1 MKFKN
6 NIPYLEKGI
15 DLRKVAFSGGRLT
28 ATIANHGGLMQV
40 DYYGEQRFGD
50 SSLFTGSAITAWPQ
64 LFRACLGIDDNLYYL
79 EFQDTRFFP
88 FGYTSHFTA
97 EGIKVRHGLY
107 LLNDALLYRIE
118 VLRNPRKRKISA
130 VLFQMNGVTRVQK
143 PTRKWIDEGPISS
156 DNVWEATVVDQH
168 TEPSKAPANFGLPK
182 GFPTEQVMRSETSV
196 AVTCDHSLNF
206 EYPNHFK
213 NNLRTAPFQED
224 VTFCVV
230 FGHTKSVSFHKRVK
244 TLRRSA
250 PAEVAQ
256 LLAGYRDSLQ
266 TPAIS
271 FTNAA
276 VQSCIAN
283 THAMLDAVKPK
294 DFSGALRGANNGYWV
309 WGWDTLVYT
318 HAHPLLGDG
327 LFAAQMLEFFRSH
340 SDPDIG
346 IAHSFTLDQ
355 KPFLPMA
362 FNAQCL
368 YAISLYDV
376 YLFSGDR
383 KILETY
389 FDFALELVN
398 RAGRDE
404 INGTG
409 LVKGPSLYP
418 DAVDTLGETGDD
430 ISAINN
436 SIYYQ
441 SLRAMSALARELD
454 LKDVETDLSHRAERL
469 QKNFDRLYDRKK
481 GFFYTSISASDF
493 KPRKF
498 YAAHAVF
505 WVTPFARDLVAP
517 HAAPIAA
524 FIKKHLTM
532 RHGYRLMPK
541 WDQGYMRDG
550 NNNGYFDPYVHRFY
564 IEVMK
569 LVRNKAEIQRF
580 SEDVAWYW
588 DQLTVPEAMSC
599 EMENHGITV
608 DDPGK
613 QQPFSMKVWVSI
625 FFHTLAGFELD
636 CDGLTF
642 SACDAGP
649 IELRGLLI
657 RGHKIDLKVTGNGW
671 QIKQLLLDGKP
682 IESPWRIPFASLKKH
697 SKVEVR
703 RASVRTPRVPA
714 A

>member
-6 NIPYLEKGI
+6 NVPYLEKGI
-15 DLRKVAFSGGRLT
+15 DLSKIAFSGGRLT
-28 ATIANHGGLMQV
+28 ASIASHGGLMQI

-50 SSLFTGSAITAWPQ
+50 SSFFAGNAISAWTQ
-64 LFRACLGIDDNLYYL
+64 LFRPCLGIDDDLYYL
-79 EFQDTRFFP
+79 EFQDTQFFP
-88 FGYTSHFTA
+88 FGYTSRFAAKGVT
-97 EGIKVRHGLY
+97 VRHGLY
-107 LLNDALLYRIE
+107 LLNDALVYRLE
-118 VLRNPRKRKISA
+118 VLRNPRKRRISA
-130 VLFQMNGVTRVQK
+130 VLFQMNGATRVEK
-143 PTRKWIDEGPISS
+143 PTRKWIDGSPISS
-156 DNVWEATVVDQH
+156 GNVWEATVADQYA
-168 TEPSKAPANFGLPK
+168 EASKSQFGYGMTQ
-182 GFPTEQVMRSETSV
+182 GFSTEQVMSSETYV
-196 AVTCDHSLNF
+196 AVTCDHALHF
-206 EYPNHFK
+206 EYPNPFK
-213 NNLRTAPFQED
+213 HNLRTAPFQDEA
-224 VTFCVV
+224 TFCVV
-230 FGHTKSVSFHKRVK
+230 FGHTNRARFRKRVK

-250 PAEVAQ
+250 SAEVAQ
-256 LLAGYRDSLQ
+256 LLAGYRDSLHN
-266 TPAIS
+266 PEIS
-271 FTNAA
+271 FSDPA

-294 DFSGALRGANNGYWV
+294 DVPGAVRGANNGYWI
-309 WGWDTLVYT
+309 WGWDSLVYT

-327 LFAAQMLEFFRSH
+327 AFAVKMLDFFRSH

-376 YLFSGDR
+376 YLFSGDKKVLR
-383 KILETY
+383 TY
-389 FDFALELVN
+389 FDFALRLLN

-404 INGTG
+404 VKGTG

-418 DAVDTLGETGDD
+418 DAVETLGETGDD

-441 SLRAMSALARELD
+441 ALRAMRALARELD
-454 LKDVETDLSHRAERL
+454 FKDVETDLQHRADRL
-469 QKNFDRLYDRKK
+469 QKNFERLYDKKK

-498 YAAHAVF
+498 YGAHAVF
-505 WVTPFARDLVAP
+505 WVTSFARDLVAP
-517 HAAPIAA
+517 HAASLAS
-524 FIKKHLTM
+524 FIKNHLTM

-564 IEVMK
+564 IELMK
-569 LVRNKAEIQRF
+569 LAGSETEIRRF
-580 SEDVAWYW
+580 SNDVAWYW
-588 DQLTVPEAMSC
+588 NQLTVPEAMTC
-599 EMENHGITV
+599 EMENNGITV

-613 QQPFSMKVWVSI
+613 QQPFSMKVWCSI

-636 CDGLTF
+636 CAGISF

-649 IELRGLLI
+649 IEVRGLLL
-657 RGHKIDLKVTGNGW
+657 RGHTIDLKVTGQGW
-671 QIKQLLLDGKP
+671 QIKKLLLDGKP
-682 IESPWRIPFASLKKH
+682 IGTPHHIPYASLKKH
-697 SKVEVR
+697 SRIEVHR
-703 RASVRTPRVPA
+703 GHGRTPLG
-714 A
+714 

>member
-498 YAAHAVF
+498 YAAH
-505 WVTPFARDLVAP
+505 
-517 HAAPIAA
+517 I
-524 FIKKHLTM
+524 
-532 RHGYRLMPK
+532 RHGGFHVGPRRILGHIIRARPRGPARRADCGIYQEAPDHAPRVQAHAKMGPGLHAGWQQQRLLRPLRPPVLHRG
-541 WDQGYMRDG
+541 DETGAEQSG
-550 NNNGYFDPYVHRFY
+550 NTAVQRRCR
-564 IEVMK
+564 
-569 LVRNKAEIQRF
+569 LV
-580 SEDVAWYW
+580 
-588 DQLTVPEAMSC
+588 LGPT
-599 EMENHGITV
+599 HG
-608 DDPGK
+608 PR
-613 QQPFSMKVWVSI
+613 S
-625 FFHTLAGFELD
+625 H
-636 CDGLTF
+636 
-642 SACDAGP
+642 
-649 IELRGLLI
+649 ELRNGESRNHRRRSRQAATFLDEGMGL
-657 RGHKIDLKVTGNGW
+657 DLFPHPG
-671 QIKQLLLDGKP
+671 
-682 IESPWRIPFASLKKH
+682 RF
-697 SKVEVR
+697 
-703 RASVRTPRVPA
+703 
-714 A
+714 